1 MEQKALQHLLATVQQ
16 IRREEKEELVTDDVI
31 SVSETVSVAV
41 SVYETI
47 RNTLEYDE
55 EHLLRRNAARRI
67 LKRRLGESDS
77 KQLATKLIRELIW
90 ARYLPNNKVPSGIV
104 QTVAD
109 VFEKY
114 KMLFAGLNENNKEDQ
129 VQYEWLLD
137 VLSTEIEYLI
147 TPPCIDES
155 LASYA
160 YQVMRTRTKWQ
171 TKMVEESDRDLQLYI
186 AVHRALLKSNE
197 ATLRY
202 RIFTLYY
209 PKWRMANAEDAVVR
223 EVATHFRKVYTS
235 VEAELLHQSG
245 DALYR
250 FVRRHTVV
258 FRLIADVAQDNPEAF
273 QFALQKS
280 DVKAIDKAI
289 TAAATERYSTFRS
302 KLVRTVF
309 RAALFLL
316 FTKSILA
323 FLIEYPY
330 EMLVL
335 QSTNFMPLM
344 VNILFPPFLLATIGL
359 SVRIPEKK
367 NTAEILEE
375 LHAFLG
381 IGDDTSFVFK
391 QKSQKA
397 YGVLWWIFHSLYAI
411 VFFAMIYLI
420 ATFLHG
426 FEFNGLSIAFFIFF
440 LSLVAYFGIRI
451 RNTRRDL
458 LLTENHKG
466 FFLIV
471 GDVLFLPMIRAGR
484 WISMRA
490 PKVNIFLFFFDF
502 IIEAPFKALVEII
515 ENWLAFLREKRE
527 EI

>member
-1 MEQKALQHLLATVQQ
+1 M
-16 IRREEKEELVTDDVI
+16 RREAEDDSTSEDVI

-41 SVYETI
+41 SAYETV

-55 EHLLRRNAARRI
+55 EHLLRRNATRRI
-67 LKRRLGESDS
+67 LKRRLGDSDS

-90 ARYLPNNKVPSGIV
+90 ARYLPNHKIPNTTIQS
-104 QTVAD
+104 VAE

-114 KMLFAGLNENNKEDQ
+114 KILFAGLNENTTEDQ
-129 VQYEWLLD
+129 AQYEWLLD

-147 TPPCIDES
+147 GPPCIDEA

-160 YQVMRTRTKWQ
+160 YQVLRARTKWQ
-171 TKMVEESDRDLQLYI
+171 TKMVEEADQDLQLYV
-186 AVHRALLKSNE
+186 AVHRAVLKSNE

-209 PKWRMANAEDAVVR
+209 PKWRTASHQDAVVR
-223 EVATHFRKVYTS
+223 EVAMNFRKVYTS
-235 VEAELLHQSG
+235 VEQELKHPSG
-245 DALYR
+245 DAVFR

-258 FRLIADVAQDNPEAF
+258 FRLISDVAQDNPEAF
-273 QFALQKS
+273 QKAIQSS
-280 DVKAIDKAI
+280 DIGAIDKAI
-289 TAAATERYSTFRS
+289 TAAAKERYSTFRS

-309 RAALFLL
+309 RAAFFLL
-316 FTKSILA
+316 LTKSILA
-323 FLIEYPY
+323 FLVEYPY
-330 EMLVL
+330 EIFVL
-335 QSTNFMPLM
+335 QATNFYPLM
-344 VNILFPPFLLATIGL
+344 VNILFPPFLLAIIGL

-367 NTAEILEE
+367 NTADILDE

-381 IGDDTSFVFK
+381 TGEETTFVFK
-391 QKSQKA
+391 QKSQHMF
-397 YGVLWWIFHSLYAI
+397 GVLWWIFHGLYTI
-411 VFFAMIYLI
+411 VFFAMIALI
-420 ATFLHG
+420 AMFLRS
-426 FEFNGLSIAFFIFF
+426 FDFNSLSIVFFIFF

-458 LLTENHKG
+458 LLVEKHRG
-466 FFLIV
+466 FLLILS
-471 GDVLFLPMIRAGR
+471 DVLFLPVIRAGR
-484 WISMRA
+484 WISIRA
-490 PKVNIFLFFFDF
+490 PRVNIFLFFFDF

>member
-1 MEQKALQHLLATVQQ
+1 MEQKALQHLLHTVMQM
-16 IRREEKEELVTDDVI
+16 RREAEDDVTTEDVI

-41 SVYETI
+41 SIYETV

-55 EHLLRRNAARRI
+55 EHLLRRNATRRI
-67 LKRRLGESDS
+67 LKRRLGDSDS

-90 ARYLPNNKVPSGIV
+90 ARYLPNHKIPSSMI

-114 KMLFAGLNENNKEDQ
+114 KMLFAGLNENTKEDQ
-129 VQYEWLLD
+129 EQYEWLLD
-137 VLSTEIEYLI
+137 VLSTEIEYLVG
-147 TPPCIDES
+147 PPCIDEA

-160 YQVMRTRTKWQ
+160 YQVLRTRTKWQ
-171 TKMVEESDRDLQLYI
+171 TKMVEEADHDLQLYI
-186 AVHRALLKSNE
+186 AVHRAVLKSNE

-209 PKWRMANAEDAVVR
+209 PKWRTAGVSDAVAR
-223 EVATHFRKVYTS
+223 EVAMNFRKVYTS
-235 VEAELLHQSG
+235 VEAELKHPSG
-245 DALYR
+245 DAVFR

-273 QFALQKS
+273 QSAIQSS

-289 TAAATERYSTFRS
+289 TAAAKARYGTFRS

-309 RAALFLL
+309 RAAFFLL
-316 FTKSILA
+316 LTKSILA
-323 FLIEYPY
+323 FLVEYPY
-330 EMLVL
+330 EVFVL
-335 QSTNFMPLM
+335 QETNYLPLT
-344 VNILFPPFLLATIGL
+344 VNILFPPFLLALIGL

-367 NTAEILEE
+367 NTADILDEI
-375 LHAFLG
+375 HAFLG
-381 IGDDTSFVFK
+381 MGEETTFVFK
-391 QKSQKA
+391 QKNQRA
-397 YGVLWWIFHSLYAI
+397 FGVLWWIFHTLYTVA
-411 VFFAMIYLI
+411 FFAM
-420 ATFLHG
+420 TFLIVTFLRQFG
-426 FEFNGLSIAFFIFF
+426 FNSLSTGFFIFF

-458 LLTENHKG
+458 ILIENHRG
-466 FFLIV
+466 FFLIL
-471 GDVLFLPMIRAGR
+471 GDILFLPIVRVGR
-484 WISMRA
+484 WISIRA
-490 PKVNIFLFFFDF
+490 PRVNIFLFFFDF